1 MQLQAKDENTL
12 RRYLLGDVSPD
23 EREEIEVWLMSDD
36 DAYDVLVAAEDDLID
51 ESLNGKLQKTDLE
64 RFNSY
69 FLAAPERQ
77 RKLAFDRS
85 LRRYVNKHRP
95 PPQSG
100 QLWDFIASFFRS
112 RPILG
117 SVCTALILL
126 TIVGGGWSTF
136 TLLRVKREFR
146 LASDQLANVW
156 SERETYRRQ
165 LDESRTTSQ
174 GLQTQLDALNRTIA
188 ELKPPPQALLT
199 FNLIPG
205 ISRSSSS
212 IPRMTVP
219 ANTKLV
225 RVSLILL
232 DDNYDSYRVLL
243 FDEGGRQLW
252 TAPQLKATTTT
263 TGKAVVVSVPGE
275 LLSNGDYNFSLSG
288 ISNGQPP
295 ENISSYYFHVGR

>member
-1 MQLQAKDENTL
+1 
-12 RRYLLGDVSPD
+12 
-23 EREEIEVWLMSDD
+23 
-36 DAYDVLVAAEDDLID
+36 
-51 ESLNGKLQKTDLE
+51 
-64 RFNSY
+64 
-69 FLAAPERQ
+69 
-77 RKLAFDRS
+77 
-85 LRRYVNKHRP
+85 
-95 PPQSG
+95 
-100 QLWDFIASFFRS
+100 
-112 RPILG
+112 
-117 SVCTALILL
+117 
-126 TIVGGGWSTF
+126 
-136 TLLRVKREFR
+136 
-146 LASDQLANVW
+146 LASDQLANVS

-225 RVSLILL
+225 RVSLTLL